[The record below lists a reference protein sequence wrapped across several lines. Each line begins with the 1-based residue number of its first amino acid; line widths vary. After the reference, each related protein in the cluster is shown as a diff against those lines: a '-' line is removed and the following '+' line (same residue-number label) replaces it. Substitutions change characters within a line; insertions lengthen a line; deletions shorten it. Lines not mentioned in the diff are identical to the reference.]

1 MQNRCSEGSFSR
13 DALGPTG
20 TMVLGDG
27 AATGLV
33 FVSRALLART
43 CEDAQASI
51 RTGSHEHFEIGG
63 LLIGHQPQ
71 NGELSVEEA
80 FPLGFAYRFG
90 PTFPMLL
97 AGLDSADPAIAAIQ
111 QDGSKTVV
119 GLYRI
124 LTRSDGA
131 LRARDLG
138 MLAALEETPSSVPH
152 FQCCFIAAL
161 ES

>member
-1 MQNRCSEGSFSR
+1 MQNRRSERSFSR

-33 FVSRALLART
+33 FVSRGLLARI
-43 CEDAQASI
+43 CEDAQAHA
-51 RTGSHEHFEIGG
+51 RTGPHEHFEIGG
-63 LLIGHQPQ
+63 LLIGPQPQ
-71 NGELSVEEA
+71 NGKLPVEEA
-80 FPLGFAYRFG
+80 VPLGFECRFG

-97 AGLDSADPAIAAIQ
+97 A
-111 QDGSKTVV
+111 
-119 GLYRI
+119 
-124 LTRSDGA
+124 
-131 LRARDLG
+131 
-138 MLAALEETPSSVPH
+138 ALEETPSGVPH